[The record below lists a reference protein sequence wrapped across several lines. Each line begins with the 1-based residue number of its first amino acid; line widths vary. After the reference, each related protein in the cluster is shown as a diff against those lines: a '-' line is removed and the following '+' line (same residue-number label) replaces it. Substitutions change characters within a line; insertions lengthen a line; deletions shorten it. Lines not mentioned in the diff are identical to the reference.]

1 MRLKRFYPW
10 AFLPLAMGMM
20 VGLGCDPKGVSTPSA
35 GQQASTS
42 LKTSDAP
49 LPPLQEGND
58 STVAEH
64 GHKPGEHGGIMVSL
78 GRDSYHIEA
87 VIAADG
93 TVRLYTLGKDE
104 TRVIDIE
111 RQSLKG
117 FIKAIGDTESN
128 EILFEAQP
136 QDGDQANRTSL
147 FVGKLPAEYVGK
159 SVEVTVPNV
168 RIDGERFRLGFQT
181 PALDHGGVAMPAKLA
196 DDAERDLYLKP
207 GGRYTEADIQA
218 NGNTTATLKFKG
230 IKSSHDMHPKAGDR
244 ICPITET
251 KANPKFTWI
260 VDGKSYEFCCPPCV
274 DEFVKMAKGSSDP
287 LPSPES
293 FVKAK

>member
-1 MRLKRFYPW
+1 MIGTKHFSTRSKGVIKMRLKRFYPW

-20 VGLGCDPKGVSTPSA
+20 VGLGCDPKGGSTPSA

-117 FIKAIGDTESN
+117 FI
-128 EILFEAQP
+128 
-136 QDGDQANRTSL
+136 
-147 FVGKLPAEYVGK
+147 
-159 SVEVTVPNV
+159 
-168 RIDGERFRLGFQT
+168 
-181 PALDHGGVAMPAKLA
+181 
-196 DDAERDLYLKP
+196 
-207 GGRYTEADIQA
+207 
-218 NGNTTATLKFKG
+218 
-230 IKSSHDMHPKAGDR
+230 
-244 ICPITET
+244 
-251 KANPKFTWI
+251 
-260 VDGKSYEFCCPPCV
+260 
-274 DEFVKMAKGSSDP
+274 
-287 LPSPES
+287 
-293 FVKAK
+293 